1 MKVLRAFRF
10 ELDPSAAQRR
20 ALAMHVGAARFAWN
34 WGLAQVR
41 AALERG
47 GKLPTAA
54 ELHRAWNRWKREGA
68 PWWREVSKCAPQ
80 EAFRALEHAIRRWRR
95 GLARF
100 PRWKRKKVTDSG
112 GARFTGSI
120 RVEDARHVRLPRIG
134 RVRTK
139 ERTDKLIGLLR
150 EGRARCLSATVRREA
165 DRWYVALVV
174 EEERPD
180 PVPPQGPVASVDLGL
195 EKFAV
200 IYDGAGVCV
209 VRAPRPLERRL
220 RLLARRQRQ
229 LARKKAHL
237 AQFNQDP
244 ERPGRRLPSRN
255 YHKAA
260 LRLAR
265 LHRRIRNIRMDFLHK
280 LTTTL
285 AKTKRAVVVEDLGV
299 RNLMRRGH
307 LARSI
312 GDVGWGTFRRML
324 EYKTQWY
331 GSRLIVVPRTFPSTR
346 RCSRCGWVRGEALP
360 LRCRT
365 FRCEACGVELDRDE
379 NAARNLHSYGLAA
392 LGRMPENGPTGS
404 SPGSE
409 ACGAGLRGGTVPDRR
424 ACAPAVKPEI
434 KFHGFRNGIWNW
446 KWSFTRMKTAFG
458 LPNVR
463 RSPDVYRR
471 VQPRPRHW
479 RASGK
484 PFRPAWRSEKNWDF
498 R

>member
-10 ELDPSAAQRR
+10 ELAPSAAQRR

-34 WGLAQVR
+34 WGLARVR

-47 GKLPTAA
+47 DRLPAAA

-68 PWWREVSKCAPQ
+68 PWRREVSKCAPQ
-80 EAFRALEHAIRRWRR
+80 EAFRDLERAVRRWRR

-100 PRWKRKKVTDSG
+100 PRWKRKKVADDN

-139 ERTDKLIGLLR
+139 ERTEGLIGLLR
-150 EGRARCLSATVRREA
+150 EGKARILSATVCREA

-180 PVPPQGPVASVDLGL
+180 PVPPRGPVVAVDLGL

-200 IYDGAGVCV
+200 IYDGVLVRV
-209 VRAPRPLERRL
+209 VRAPRPLERLL

-237 AQFNQDP
+237 YEDP
-244 ERPGRRLPSRN
+244 ERPGRRLPSMN
-255 YHKAA
+255 YRKAA

-299 RNLMRRGH
+299 RNLMRNGH
-307 LARSI
+307 LARAI

-324 EYKTQWY
+324 EYKTRWY

-365 FRCEACGVELDRDE
+365 FRCGACGAELDRDE

-392 LGRMPENGPTGS
+392 LGRVPENGPTGS
-404 SPGSE
+404 SPGSD
-409 ACGAGLRGGTVPDRR
+409 ACGAGPRGGTDRTVR
-424 ACAPAVKPEI
+424 STSAPAVKQE
-434 KFHGFRNGIWNW
+434 GI
-446 KWSFTRMKTAFG
+446 RG
-458 LPNVR
+458 
-463 RSPDVYRR
+463 
-471 VQPRPRHW
+471 
-479 RASGK
+479 
-484 PFRPAWRSEKNWDF
+484 
-498 R
+498 